1 MPMKPARRNKAFSM
15 IDLLLIIAV
24 VVGLTFVIL
33 PKIVKRNAKASRI
46 SCPNHLKQIGMAFRI
61 WASDYNDQFPMQV
74 SVTNGGTMEFAL
86 RGSIYETFLVMSNEL
101 STPKILFCPME
112 TNPKRQQASLFA
124 ATVPPGN
131 PTGIVPF
138 TPTNNLSY
146 FVGLDATQTNSQ
158 TILAGDDNLMLGK
171 IRARP
176 GLWLL
181 PTNTPSA
188 WTKERHVNQGNFAF
202 ADGSVQA
209 FNTAGLAA
217 ALANTGVETNR
228 LAMPY

>member
-1 MPMKPARRNKAFSM
+1 M

-24 VVGLTFVIL
+24 VVGLVFVIL
-33 PKIVKRNAKASRI
+33 PQLVKSRAKASRI
-46 SCPNHLKQIGMAFRI
+46 SCTNNLKQIALSFRI
-61 WASDYNDQFPMQV
+61 WAGDNNDEFPMNV

-112 TNPKRQQASLFA
+112 TNPKRQQASIFA
-124 ATVPPGN
+124 SAVPPGS
-131 PTGIVPF
+131 PAGIVPF

-146 FVGLDATQTNSQ
+146 FVGLDATQTNVQ

-171 IRARP
+171 VRARP

-181 PTNTPSA
+181 PTNTPPS
-188 WTKERHVNQGNFAF
+188 WSKERHINQGNIAF
-202 ADGSVQA
+202 ADGSVQGLTNA
-209 FNTAGLAA
+209 GLATALNTAGIS
-217 ALANTGVETNR
+217 TNR

>member
-1 MPMKPARRNKAFSM
+1 M

-24 VVGLTFVIL
+24 VVGLVFVIL
-33 PKIVKRNAKASRI
+33 PQLVKRHAKASRT
-46 SCPNHLKQIGMAFRI
+46 SCTYNLKVIALSFRI
-61 WASDYNDQFPMQV
+61 WADDNNDKFPMNV
-74 SVTNGGTMEFAL
+74 SVTNGGAMELAMQ
-86 RGSIYETFLVMSNEL
+86 GSAYAVFLVMSNEL

-112 TNPKRQQASLFA
+112 TNSKRQQASIFA
-124 ATVPPGN
+124 PTVAPGS
-131 PTGIVPF
+131 PARIVPF

-176 GLWLL
+176 GMWLL
-181 PTNTPSA
+181 PRNNSPA
-188 WTKERHVNQGNFAF
+188 WSKERHVNQGNFAF
-202 ADGSVQA
+202 ADGSVQR
-209 FNTAGLAA
+209 FTTAGLAA
-217 ALANTGVETNR
+217 VLTNTGISTNH

>member
-1 MPMKPARRNKAFSM
+1 MKPSRRNKAFSM

-24 VVGLTFVIL
+24 VVGLVFVIL
-33 PKIVKRNAKASRI
+33 PQIAKNRAKTSRI
-46 SCPNHLKQIGMAFRI
+46 GCTNNLKQIALSFRI
-61 WASDYNDQFPMQV
+61 WAGDNNDEFPMNV

-86 RGSIYETFLVMSNEL
+86 RGSIYESFLVMSNEL
-101 STPKILFCPME
+101 STPKILVCPE
-112 TNPKRQQASLFA
+112 ESNSKRRAASIFA
-124 ATVPPGN
+124 SAVPPGS
-131 PTGIVPF
+131 PARIVPF

-146 FVGLDATQTNSQ
+146 FVGLDATQTNAQ

-181 PTNTPSA
+181 PTNTPPA
-188 WTKERHVNQGNFAF
+188 WSKERHVNRGNIAF
-202 ADGSVQA
+202 ADGSVQG
-209 FNTAGLAA
+209 FTTAGLAA
-217 ALANTGVETNR
+217 ALSNTGISTNR

>member
-1 MPMKPARRNKAFSM
+1 MKPARRNKAFSM

-24 VVGLTFVIL
+24 VAGLAFVIL
-33 PKIVKRNAKASRI
+33 PQLAKRHARASRI
-46 SCPNHLKQIGMAFRI
+46 SCTNKLKQVGLAFRI
-61 WASDYNDQFPMQV
+61 WSGDNNDNMPMQV
-74 SVTNGGTMEFAL
+74 SVTNGGAMELAL
-86 RGSIYETFLVMSNEL
+86 QGSAYDVFLVMSNEL

-124 ATVPPGN
+124 ATVPAGS

-181 PTNTPSA
+181 PTNTPPA
-188 WTKERHVNQGNFAF
+188 WSKERHVNQGYFAF
-202 ADGSVQA
+202 ADGSVQG
-209 FNTAGLAA
+209 FTTAGLGA